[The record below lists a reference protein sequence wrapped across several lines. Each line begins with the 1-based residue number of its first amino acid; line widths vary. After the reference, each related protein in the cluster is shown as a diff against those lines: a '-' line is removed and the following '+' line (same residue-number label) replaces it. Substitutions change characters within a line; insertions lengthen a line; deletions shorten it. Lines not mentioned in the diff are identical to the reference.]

1 MWRAARRRSRSSGG
15 AEEQSGTIPECLLP
29 IDALV
34 GRYRSDPAHPPHGQ
48 ALTST
53 RADDRRREDG

>member
-1 MWRAARRRSRSSGG
+1 MAGG
-15 AEEQSGTIPECLLP
+15 PTAVQEQRGGGGTEGTIPECLLP

-48 ALTST
+48 ALTSA